1 MIDWA
6 RVDEL
11 VEEIG
16 VEDFGEVADLFLT
29 EVESAVTTLEAAGD
43 NPVLVEEQMHFLKG
57 AALNLGF
64 DALARICQKGED
76 AAAANAPQ
84 EVTTTE
90 VREVYRQSR
99 AVFERD
105 LPGKL
110 AA

>member
-11 VEEIG
+11 LEEIG
-16 VEDFGEVADLFLT
+16 VEDFGEVVDLFLD
-29 EVESAVTTLEAAGD
+29 EVETAVGKLDAAGD
-43 NPVLVEEQMHFLKG
+43 NPVLVEEHMHFLKG

-64 DALARICQKGED
+64 DALARICQQGEA

-84 EVTTTE
+84 EVTSE
-90 VREVYRQSR
+90 QVRAVFSQSR
-99 AVFERD
+99 AIFERE